1 MLANIIIMMRMDT
14 FMVGERAK
22 KYREVEDACLLG
34 G

>member
-1 MLANIIIMMRMDT
+1 MLANITIMMRMDT
-14 FMVGERAK
+14 FMVVERAK